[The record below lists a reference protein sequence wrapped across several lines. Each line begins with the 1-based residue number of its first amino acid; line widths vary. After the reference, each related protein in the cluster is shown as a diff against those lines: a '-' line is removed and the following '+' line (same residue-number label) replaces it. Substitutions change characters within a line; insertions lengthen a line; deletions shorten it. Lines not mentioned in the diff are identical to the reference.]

1 MINNTRMG
9 DYVPDHGAMMA
20 AWWYV
25 ITLNGLGIFGAL
37 VSHVNAIFTAQ
48 AELETS
54 SHLTSSTTA
63 GSTTPVRALMRSSIF
78 VSHRAQ
84 VT

>member
-1 MINNTRMG
+1 MMINNTRMG

-25 ITLNGLGIFGAL
+25 ITLNGLGIFAFFGAL

-63 GSTTPVRALMRSSIF
+63 GSTTPVRAL
-78 VSHRAQ
+78 
-84 VT
+84 